1 MLQRRAVLLH
11 QPLPLTAHPQVVST
25 IFLPITFLA
34 GVYGMNFD
42 MLPEL
47 HWDHGYLYFWWV
59 RLLWPCTHACCTA
72 FSTSTSNT
80 RPSYRLKEY

>member
-1 MLQRRAVLLH
+1 MPRHIASPTSIPR
-11 QPLPLTAHPQVVST
+11 PWQVVST

-59 RLLWPCTHACCTA
+59 PLP
-72 FSTSTSNT
+72 
-80 RPSYRLKEY
+80 